1 MKVILREDEAGVS
14 EVIGTILILAM
25 TVVLFSSI
33 IIWVSSIPVP
43 TAQTRLDMESSMN
56 PVYNTGGGEVGVNI
70 TSPHLGGARPQPLPN
85 RNYVQS
91 LRGRNPPATVTG
103 LPHPYNR

>member
-43 TAQTRLDMESSMN
+43 TAQTRLDMESSMT
-56 PVYNTGGGEVGVNI
+56 PVYNAVGAEIAVNI
-70 TSPHLGGARPQPLPN
+70 TIRHLGGER
-85 RNYVQS
+85 
-91 LRGRNPPATVTG
+91 T
-103 LPHPYNR
+103 HF